1 MVYQEPDKELNEEE
15 IEITPDEISGE
26 LDEEGLSFE
35 EDSASGTSEI
45 DDLEKTKTKG
55 RQVNRHALEVR
66 RKIEQRQELLRLRE
80 QFGDLFDD
88 LIADEEPPPLP
99 KKTKSNKTKRKGTR

>member
-35 EDSASGTSEI
+35 EDSASGTSDI

-55 RQVNRHALEVR
+55 KQVNRHALEVR
-66 RKIEQRQELLRLRE
+66 RKIEQRQELMRLRE

-88 LIADEEPPPLP
+88 LVAEEEPPSPP
-99 KKTKSNKTKRKGTR
+99 KKIKSNKTKRKGTR